1 MRRAVI
7 IGGGISG
14 LSTAYYLAKAGIAST
29 LIERESRLGG
39 VILTERVEGC
49 LLEAGPDSFVTF
61 KPAALALIREIG
73 LGDQVIG
80 SNDHTRATYIWKR
93 GRLIKMPEG
102 FTLMV
107 PAKVGPVIATPL
119 FGPGTKIKMA
129 AEWFRSPRPS
139 NGDRSVSEFVT
150 DHYGREVVDYLTE
163 PLLAGVYGGDSDSL
177 SVRSVLPRMAEWE
190 AKYGSLSRGAKK
202 EVRPGQKGA
211 ALFNT
216 LKGGLCTLT
225 DELVRRAGGNLEV
238 IHGEVEQVMPG
249 YRVRVNGETI
259 EAESVVL
266 ATPAWRAA
274 GLLPPG
280 ELSSLL
286 DTVPYTSSTI
296 VALIYRREDVEH
308 PMKGH
313 GFLVP
318 KVERRHV
325 TACTWMNNKFNFRV
339 PDGKVALRCFVHGDP
354 DKTEDDIRAMMGITA
369 KPVARTVHRWPRAMA
384 QYTVGHEDR
393 MRRVDEILAATPG
406 LHLAGNAYTGI
417 GIPDCVRMGK
427 AAAERIA
434 RAARVS

>member
-7 IGGGISG
+7 VGGGISG
-14 LSTAYYLAKAGIAST
+14 LSTAYYLAKAGIPST
-29 LIERESRLGG
+29 LIERERRLGG

-61 KPAALALIREIG
+61 KPWALTLIKELG
-73 LGDQVIG
+73 LGGEVIG
-80 SNDHTRATYIWKR
+80 SNDHLRATYIWKR
-93 GRLIKMPEG
+93 GRMIKMPEG

-119 FGPGTKIKMA
+119 FGLGTKMKMA
-129 AEWFRSPRPS
+129 AEWFRSPQPS
-139 NGDRSVSEFVT
+139 NGDRSVSDFVT

-163 PLLAGVYGGDSDSL
+163 PLLAGVYGGDSDTM

-202 EVRPGQKGA
+202 EVKPGKGG

-225 DELVRRAGGNLEV
+225 DELVRQAAGHLEV
-238 IHGEVEQVMPG
+238 IYGEVESVLPG

-259 EAESVVL
+259 EAENVVL

-274 GLLPPG
+274 GLLGAG
-280 ELSSLL
+280 ELSGLL
-286 DTVPYTSSTI
+286 AAVPYTSSTI
-296 VALIYRREDVEH
+296 VALIYRREDIKH
-308 PMKGH
+308 PLNGF

-325 TACTWMNNKFNFRV
+325 TACTWMNTKFSYRV
-339 PDGKVALRCFVHGDP
+339 PEGRVALRCFVHGDP
-354 DKTEDDIRAMMGITA
+354 DKVEDDIRVMMGITA
-369 KPVARTVHRWPRAMA
+369 KPIARTVHRWPRAMA
-384 QYTVGHEDR
+384 QYTVGHEAR
-393 MRRVDEILAATPG
+393 MKQVEQVLTATPG
-406 LHLAGNAYTGI
+406 LHLAGNAYYGI

-427 AAAERIA
+427 AAAEKIA
-434 RAARVS
+434 APVRA